1 MNHNIQNPLALVFG
15 KDGYFYAFAKQ
26 RTVFK
31 VKVESDVLSL
41 KGKGIA
47 QTALDCGL
55 FYGMAILDD
64 ELYTA
69 PHDDDGGIFTV
80 NLEYRTF
87 EKVIVNGTE
96 CSKVHSLTVSGDKI
110 LFSDVG
116 NHSLKVWNPATHEC
130 SAFSGNG
137 KGTRDGKCAQ
147 NVQPTGVFAERKTVF
162 VVNSSKG
169 CLRMT
174 SEVLPLVKYLSNLQ
188 TFAVTFGLHQ
198 TEETNVNVVL
208 YRHSNCQNSRSI

>member
-96 CSKVHSLTVSGDKI
+96 CSKVHSLTVYGDKI

-116 NHSLKVWNPATHEC
+116 NHSLKVWNPATREC
-130 SAFSGNG
+130 TLFPEMAKERGMANVPKMPSQRVYLLKG
-137 KGTRDGKCAQ
+137 KQSLWST
-147 NVQPTGVFAERKTVF
+147 
-162 VVNSSKG
+162 
-169 CLRMT
+169 
-174 SEVLPLVKYLSNLQ
+174 LQ
-188 TFAVTFGLHQ
+188 QAA
-198 TEETNVNVVL
+198 
-208 YRHSNCQNSRSI
+208 